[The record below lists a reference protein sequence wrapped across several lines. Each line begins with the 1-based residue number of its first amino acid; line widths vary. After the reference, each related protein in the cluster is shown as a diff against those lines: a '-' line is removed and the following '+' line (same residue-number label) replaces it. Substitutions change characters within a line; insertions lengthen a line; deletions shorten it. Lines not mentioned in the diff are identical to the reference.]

1 MNKKI
6 LIIYAHPDTKGYNKE
21 ILKITEEFLKKEKK
35 DYKLLNL
42 YKLKYNPVLDK
53 DEMIIKGGKISL
65 ETEKFQKEIK
75 ERDNLIFIYPIWW
88 GTMPAIL
95 KGFMDR
101 VFSAGFA
108 YKYINGIPRGLLNN
122 KKALIFATSGA
133 PNIYN
138 KITFNKFTKSLSKD
152 VLKFCAISSKSK
164 IIGGALNIDKD
175 GEKEAVRKI
184 VLNNLTSFI

>member
-6 LIIYAHPDTKGYNKE
+6 LIIYAHPDTKGYNQE
-21 ILKITEEFLKKEKK
+21 ILKNTIEFLKKEKK
-35 DYKLLNL
+35 DYKLLDL
-42 YKLKYNPVLDK
+42 YKLKYNPVLDRE
-53 DEMIIKGGKISL
+53 EMIIKGGKISL
-65 ETEKFQKEIK
+65 ETQKFQKDIK
-75 ERDNLIFIYPIWW
+75 ERDNLIFIYPVWW
-88 GTMPAIL
+88 ASMPAIL

-108 YKYINGIPRGLLNN
+108 YKYINGMPRGLLNN

-133 PNIYN
+133 PDIYN

-164 IIGGALNIDKD
+164 IIGGALNIDKA
-175 GEKEAVRKI
+175 GENERVKKI
-184 VLNNLTSFI
+184 VLKHLNGFL